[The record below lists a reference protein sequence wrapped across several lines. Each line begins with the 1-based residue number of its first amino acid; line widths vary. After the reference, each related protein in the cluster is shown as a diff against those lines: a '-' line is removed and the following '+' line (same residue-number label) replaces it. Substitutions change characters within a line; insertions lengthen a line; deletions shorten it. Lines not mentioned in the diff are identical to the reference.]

1 MQAPT
6 ASCLV
11 AVRLAPWPDAAF
23 RNTLFSLLKKYLVEF
38 VGTFFLVFAIGMT
51 VIAPGAGAM
60 APLAIGSMLAVMLF
74 AGARVAAFADKAVN
88 ATD

>member
-1 MQAPT
+1 M
-6 ASCLV
+6 
-11 AVRLAPWPDAAF
+11 
-23 RNTLFSLLKKYLVEF
+23 KKCLVEF
-38 VGTFFLVFAIGMT
+38 VGTFLLVFTIGML

-60 APLAIGSMLAVMLF
+60 APLAIGSVLAAMIF